1 MFFDPDDASSVKY
14 PSDEFNV
21 EQITINNK
29 PAVIS
34 KEDGQFTLV
43 YKNND
48 TLMTIFT
55 QNIPYTECDKIIESI
70 K

>member
-1 MFFDPDDASSVKY
+1 M
-14 PSDEFNV
+14 